1 MSVSKT
7 PRWNDRLRQ
16 ERTLRNW
23 RQQDLADHLGT
34 TILTVQRW
42 ERGSHHPSAYFR
54 VKLCALFGKSAEEFG
69 FLPDR
74 EPSSPSEETLSRPF
88 ETSQEAQTHGLSNT
102 PALVSVGSP
111 GESPLLEPAGLA
123 QERVQQAPLPS
134 RRLVQRRQVVRGAV
148 GLGLAMLTL
157 GGFELASHLSAAGQA
172 PAQKQPPPV
181 QVPLSQRAY
190 HLVDANISNWIN
202 HVAWS
207 PHGNLLAVACGSNVL
222 AIWDVQ
228 KEAIALSYPTL
239 NGWVNDVSWSKDN
252 WIAAAT
258 AEQHAG
264 SLEIW
269 RFLEATPKV
278 TEPVLMV
285 KKPYA
290 LRSVCWS
297 PDGKYVT
304 FSGHT
309 PLIEVWDPFAARQV
323 SSYTDT
329 TLGPLGITR
338 VKWSPSGRF
347 LGCAADDGTAH
358 VWYPFTGQPIRI
370 YREHQGSVH
379 DLDWSPDERAIV
391 SCGTDKTCRVWD
403 VASGRTLSVY
413 QGHTGE
419 VEGVDW
425 SPYGT
430 AVASASADK
439 TAHIWRPFTGQPVAI
454 YGGHSSI
461 VETAHWSADE
471 TMLAVGMDVEG
482 IEIWRAP
489 R

>member
-7 PRWNDRLRQ
+7 QRWNDRIRQ
-16 ERTLRNW
+16 ERIGRNW
-23 RQQDLADHLGT
+23 RQQDLADQLGT
-34 TILTVQRW
+34 TVLTVQRW

-54 VKLCALFGKSAEEFG
+54 VKLCALFDVSAEAFG
-69 FLPDR
+69 FLPDQG
-74 EPSSPSEETLSRPF
+74 PSSPSEVSALNLSD
-88 ETSQEAQTHGLSNT
+88 T
-102 PALVSVGSP
+102 PVPVSVNAPSQD
-111 GESPLLEPAGLA
+111 SLLESAGLA
-123 QERVQQAPLPS
+123 QERVQHAPPS
-134 RRLVQRRQVVRGAV
+134 RRFVQRRQVVRGAV
-148 GLGLAMLTL
+148 GLGLAAIAL
-157 GGFELASHLSAAGQA
+157 GGLGLASHRSVSGQA
-172 PAQKQPPPV
+172 LSGKQPPLV
-181 QVPLSQRAY
+181 QVPLSQRSY
-190 HLVDANISNWIN
+190 HLVDSNISNFIN

-207 PHGNLLAVACGSNVL
+207 SHGNLLAVACGSNVM
-222 AIWDVQ
+222 AVWDVQ

-252 WIAAAT
+252 WIAATT

-269 RFLEATPKV
+269 RFLEAAPRV
-278 TEPVLMV
+278 TAPVLML
-285 KKPYA
+285 KKNYA

-297 PDGKYVT
+297 PDGKYVA

-309 PLIEVWDPFAARQV
+309 PLIEVWDPFTARQV

-347 LGCAADDGTAH
+347 LACAADDGTAH
-358 VWYPFTGQPIRI
+358 VWRPFTGQPIRI

-379 DLDWSPDERAIV
+379 DLAWSPDERAIV

-403 VASGRTLSVY
+403 VASGQTLKVY
-413 QGHTGE
+413 RGHAGE

-425 SPYGT
+425 SPHGT
-430 AVASASADK
+430 YAASASADK
-439 TAHIWRPFTGQPVAI
+439 TAHVWRPFTGQLVAI
-454 YGGHSSI
+454 YGGYSRT
-461 VETAHWSADE
+461 VETVHWSADG
-471 TMLAVGMDVEG
+471 TVLAVGTEAEG
-482 IEIWRAP
+482 IEIWQAP